1 MTKLMSCKSLNEKLK
16 ELITRNASQEEI
28 WQVCGSYLKTD
39 DLSKED
45 VYHLVFL
52 HVKAGHLDNKMEETL
67 LDLLDL
73 YSGNCSSECKLY

>member
-16 ELITRNASQEEI
+16 GLIACNAGQDEI
-28 WQVCGSYLKTD
+28 WQTCGAYLKSNE
-39 DLSKED
+39 LSKEE
-45 VYHLVFL
+45 VYDMLFL
-52 HVKAGHLDNKMEETL
+52 HVKAGYLSNEMEESL

>member
-16 ELITRNASQEEI
+16 GLIARNAGQDEI
-28 WQVCGSYLKTD
+28 WQACGSYLKND

-45 VYHLVFL
+45 VYDLIFL
-52 HVKAGHLDNKMEETL
+52 HVKSGYLDNEMEETL
-67 LDLLDL
+67 LALLDL

>member
-16 ELITRNASQEEI
+16 TMIIENAGQEEMWKI
-28 WQVCGSYLKTD
+28 CGSYVEQG
-39 DLSKED
+39 DLNKKE
-45 VYHLVFL
+45 VYDLIFM
-52 HVKAGHLDNKMEETL
+52 HVKAGHLNNKMEESL